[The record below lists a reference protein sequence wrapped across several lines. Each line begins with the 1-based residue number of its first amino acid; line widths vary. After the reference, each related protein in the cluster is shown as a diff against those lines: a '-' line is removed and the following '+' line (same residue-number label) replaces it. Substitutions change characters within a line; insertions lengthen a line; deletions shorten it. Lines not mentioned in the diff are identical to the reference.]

1 MKKWIL
7 LLLAAGLFGS
17 SSAQMIVF
25 DRDHFLTVN
34 ENGMVRISAEMA
46 THNYYDTIHERLS
59 DIKINIGAL
68 VLTEELIYRSLTQV
82 DQGMK
87 SILAVKEISTLIA
100 EIFSETNQMI
110 AFASKHPHLL
120 LFAEQVSSQ
129 LRQRGAAL
137 VENVSS
143 VVLSEKSDL
152 LLNFE
157 KRDALLKKIS
167 LELRVIRALVYS
179 MRKSMYWASQR
190 SLFSQLNPFRNFI
203 NIDRQLVLKII
214 NNYKTLK
221 K

>member
-7 LLLAAGLFGS
+7 LLLAAGLSGS

-46 THNYYDTIHERLS
+46 THNYYDSIHERLS

-100 EIFSETNQMI
+100 EIFSETDQMI

>member
-82 DQGMK
+82 DQG
-87 SILAVKEISTLIA
+87 
-100 EIFSETNQMI
+100 
-110 AFASKHPHLL
+110 
-120 LFAEQVSSQ
+120 
-129 LRQRGAAL
+129 
-137 VENVSS
+137 
-143 VVLSEKSDL
+143 
-152 LLNFE
+152 
-157 KRDALLKKIS
+157 KIG
-167 LELRVIRALVYS
+167 RAHV
-179 MRKSMYWASQR
+179 
-190 SLFSQLNPFRNFI
+190 
-203 NIDRQLVLKII
+203 
-214 NNYKTLK
+214 
-221 K
+221 

>member
-87 SILAVKEISTLIA
+87 SILAVKEISTLIG

-137 VENVSS
+137 VEDVSS
-143 VVLSEKSDL
+143 VVLYEKSDL

-167 LELRVIRALVYS
+167 LELRVIRVLVYS